1 MNRSPLES
9 LAAENAELRSRL
21 AEVQETLRAIQGG
34 EVDAVVVTGEE
45 QPAVFTLDNAER
57 PYRLLVEQ
65 MRQAAATLSVGGVV
79 LYCNQRFA
87 ELLRRSQAELL
98 GCNLR
103 ELVEEPNRPVF
114 EVLLQDGL
122 AASVEGEVLFRRQ
135 DRTLL
140 PLYVGVSALRE
151 GPAGLCLILSD
162 LTEQKRRERLV
173 ADEALSRSILD
184 QVADAV
190 VVCDTEG
197 VVVRASRSAQAM
209 AEKNLLTRPFA
220 ESFPLFRSV
229 ADPSAASV
237 DVSIA
242 WRGES
247 IRGSPV
253 TLTRPSGE
261 RIDLL
266 LAASPLVAAGGVLL
280 GAVVT
285 LTDITL
291 LRKAE
296 QSLRQRAADLQEADR
311 RKDEFLAMLAH
322 ELRNPL
328 APIRNSLEIMHLKE
342 IDDPMIRRSRD
353 IIGRQ
358 LVHLT
363 RLVDDLLEVSRI
375 SSGKIQLRPQRLDLS
390 VVIAQAVETNRP
402 AFTAKRQH
410 LTVSLPDPP
419 IWLTADPV
427 RLGQVIGN
435 LLNNA
440 AKYTD
445 EGGEI
450 SISASRDGGDIA
462 IRVRDSGIGIP
473 DDMIHKVF
481 DLFIQVDRS
490 LDRAQGG
497 LGIGLALVKRLVSLH
512 GGRVEA
518 TSSGPGRG
526 SEFVIWLPAP
536 ELARDPERDSSAEKQ
551 HSSASLRRVLVVDD
565 NADASESLAV
575 LLRLLGHD
583 VRTALDGPAALE
595 VAHAFRPDV
604 VLCDIGLPLMDG
616 YELVRRLRSGG
627 AFEHTWFVALTGYGR
642 EEDVSRAITSGFHAH
657 QVKPLDLEKL
667 QSLLHRGG

>member
-1 MNRSPLES
+1 M
-9 LAAENAELRSRL
+9 
-21 AEVQETLRAIQGG
+21 
-34 EVDAVVVTGEE
+34 
-45 QPAVFTLDNAER
+45 
-57 PYRLLVEQ
+57 
-65 MRQAAATLSVGGVV
+65 
-79 LYCNQRFA
+79 
-87 ELLRRSQAELL
+87 
-98 GCNLR
+98 
-103 ELVEEPNRPVF
+103 
-114 EVLLQDGL
+114 
-122 AASVEGEVLFRRQ
+122 
-135 DRTLL
+135 
-140 PLYVGVSALRE
+140 
-151 GPAGLCLILSD
+151 
-162 LTEQKRRERLV
+162 
-173 ADEALSRSILD
+173 
-184 QVADAV
+184 
-190 VVCDTEG
+190 
-197 VVVRASRSAQAM
+197 
-209 AEKNLLTRPFA
+209 
-220 ESFPLFRSV
+220 
-229 ADPSAASV
+229 
-237 DVSIA
+237 
-242 WRGES
+242 
-247 IRGSPV
+247 
-253 TLTRPSGE
+253 
-261 RIDLL
+261 
-266 LAASPLVAAGGVLL
+266 
-280 GAVVT
+280 
-285 LTDITL
+285 
-291 LRKAE
+291 
-296 QSLRQRAADLQEADR
+296 
-311 RKDEFLAMLAH
+311 
-322 ELRNPL
+322 
-328 APIRNSLEIMHLKE
+328 
-342 IDDPMIRRSRD
+342 
-353 IIGRQ
+353 
-358 LVHLT
+358 
-363 RLVDDLLEVSRI
+363 
-375 SSGKIQLRPQRLDLS
+375 
-390 VVIAQAVETNRP
+390 
-402 AFTAKRQH
+402 
-410 LTVSLPDPP
+410 
-419 IWLTADPV
+419 
-427 RLGQVIGN
+427 
-435 LLNNA
+435 NNA

-518 TSSGPGRG
+518 TSSGPGQG